1 MRELILISCFSLS
14 GAKQLLL
21 YRLCRFEKLAELDT
35 VELERKLLEG
45 SDDDDQEEIEEC
57 EDDEPFSMYRE
68 HSVDTLALEVISK
81 SNHQKTRKISADM
94 KSLVS
99 DPTID
104 QKSKTNCLNNNKV
117 VFVTVDMM
125 IESAFKQESG
135 RWTKFQEQEEET
147 AAEIEVGIFGLLVEE
162 LSKELCY

>member
-21 YRLCRFEKLAELDT
+21 YRLCRFEKLAELDPI
-35 VELERKLLEG
+35 ELERKLLEG
-45 SDDDDQEEIEEC
+45 SDDNDQEEIEEC
-57 EDDEPFSMYRE
+57 EDDEPFAIYRE

-94 KSLVS
+94 KSLVL
-99 DPTID
+99 DPTVD
-104 QKSKTNCLNNNKV
+104 QKSKTNCLNNNEV
-117 VFVTVDMM
+117 VFETVDMM